1 MAYGIKISKEGTNAL
16 TTGNKNLVLTSDK
29 NMFKVK
35 QSGTT
40 SYTFTGSEA
49 SGATTLSTINHGL
62 GYIPAVTV
70 FYYDHTNNQYS
81 HLSATLSFSG
91 GAFREYIS
99 YEVTSSDLIIYY
111 NSEGGAPS
119 DWSPY
124 QFTFKYY
131 IMYDEG
137 Q

>member
-1 MAYGIKISKEGTNAL
+1 MAYGIKISKAGADAKTAA
-16 TTGNKNLVLTSDK
+16 NKDLVLTSEK

-40 SYTFTGSEA
+40 SYTFTGSEP
-49 SGATTLSTINHGL
+49 SGVTTLATIAHNL

-70 FYYDHTNNQYS
+70 FFYDHTNNAYS
-81 HLSATLSFSG
+81 HLSYVFDFSG
-91 GAFREYIS
+91 GGFREYIS
-99 YEVTSSDLIIYY
+99 YEVDSTNLVIYY
-111 NSEGGAPS
+111 NSEGGPPN

>member
-1 MAYGIKISKEGTNAL
+1 MSYGIKISKEGANAL
-16 TTGNKNLVLTSDK
+16 TAGNKDLVLTSEK

-35 QSGTT
+35 QSGTAT
-40 SYTFTGSEA
+40 YTFTGSEG
-49 SGATTLSTINHGL
+49 SGATTLATINHNL

-70 FYYDHTNNQYS
+70 FYYDHTNAQYS
-81 HLSATLSFSG
+81 HLSAVLSFSG

-99 YEVTSSDLIIYY
+99 YEVTSNDLIIYY
-111 NSEGGAPS
+111 NSEGGPPN